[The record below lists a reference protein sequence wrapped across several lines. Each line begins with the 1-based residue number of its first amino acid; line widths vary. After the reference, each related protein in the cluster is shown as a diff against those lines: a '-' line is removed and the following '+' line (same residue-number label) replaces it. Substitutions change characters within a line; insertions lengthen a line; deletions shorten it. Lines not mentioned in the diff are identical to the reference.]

1 MKNEY
6 YYLFYLS
13 TYVFSG
19 VDVFVLQISSSVV
32 VKYFVLKSFDHHIHG
47 NENSYAQKITIHS
60 DVRIEVE
67 IHILERQ

>member
-19 VDVFVLQISSSVV
+19 VDVFVLQISSSIV

-47 NENSYAQKITIHS
+47 NENSYAQKITIHF

-67 IHILERQ
+67 IHTLERQ